1 MAPTRTVVIT
11 GASDGI
17 GAIAA
22 SELSGAGTDLII
34 VGRSKEKTDAVAR
47 QTGATAFTADYAKL
61 DDVRA
66 LAEKISARVESID
79 VLMNNAG
86 GTFDPKRRTSDGHEP
101 NFQIN
106 HLGSFLLTNLLRDK
120 LAAGSGA
127 LVLNTSSVGN
137 LAGSVDLDD
146 LDWERRR
153 ALELRCYGTGK
164 LENIL
169 FTRGIAQRWSDD
181 GIVSAAVHP
190 GPAAT
195 KFGRDSFFVGL
206 LYRTP
211 LKRIGTITPEKGAAP
226 LIALANRGADPAIN
240 GKYYSRFK
248 ADGRE
253 NPQARKQELID
264 GLWSASERLVGIG

>member
-1 MAPTRTVVIT
+1 M
-11 GASDGI
+11 
-17 GAIAA
+17 
-22 SELSGAGTDLII
+22 
-34 VGRSKEKTDAVAR
+34 
-47 QTGATAFTADYAKL
+47 
-61 DDVRA
+61 
-66 LAEKISARVESID
+66 
-79 VLMNNAG
+79 
-86 GTFDPKRRTSDGHEP
+86 
-101 NFQIN
+101 
-106 HLGSFLLTNLLRDK
+106 
-120 LAAGSGA
+120 
-127 LVLNTSSVGN
+127 
-137 LAGSVDLDD
+137 
-146 LDWERRR
+146 
-153 ALELRCYGTGK
+153 RCYGTGK

-253 NPQARKQELID
+253 NPQAKKQELID
-264 GLWSASERLVGIG
+264 GLWATSERLVGL